1 MHLGPGTGLGF
12 AGLGSAEPG
21 SAELGW
27 GEPHLLRAAALQE
40 RDGCAGAALRHL
52 QQ

>member
-21 SAELGW
+21 W
-27 GEPHLLRAAALQE
+27 GEPRLLRAAVLQE
-40 RDGCAGAALRHL
+40 RDGCVGAAPQHL